1 MSEDIRKMIDMVKN
15 FKQIVN
21 ESVNNQSYYRII
33 TNFEGDSVVFEPKG
47 YYEATDDEGNP
58 IMHTGDVWGR
68 STTPE
73 IAASKIIGG
82 AILGLWSMGRSQGSN
97 IKTGFVYEINETP
110 QKDLSNLTIDDFEW
124 LKEVRYTK
132 PVKGIY
138 IGKFTYTEQFNK
150 SATNFYERLNQD
162 PYDEDTEID
171 VEDWD
176 AFERYILT
184 INKKDLN

>member
-1 MSEDIRKMIDMVKN
+1 MASLLIIEALISSA
-15 FKQIVN
+15 FQIY
-21 ESVNNQSYYRII
+21 NQKYYRII
-33 TNFEGDSVVFEPKG
+33 TNFKGDSVVFEPKG

-58 IMHTGDVWGR
+58 MMHTGDVWSR

-73 IAASKIIGG
+73 ITASKTIGG
-82 AILGLWSMGRSQGSN
+82 AVLGLWSMGHSQGSK
-97 IKTGFVYEINETP
+97 IKTGFAYEINETP
-110 QKDLSNLTIDDFEW
+110 QKDLSGLSIDDFEW

-176 AFERYILT
+176 TFERYILT
-184 INKKDLN
+184 INKKDLK